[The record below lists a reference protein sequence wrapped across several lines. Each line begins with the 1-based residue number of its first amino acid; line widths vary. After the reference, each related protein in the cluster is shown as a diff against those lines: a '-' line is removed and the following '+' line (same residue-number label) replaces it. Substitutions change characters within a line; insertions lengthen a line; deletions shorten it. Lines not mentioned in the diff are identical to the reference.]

1 MRRLLLLFLL
11 PICLWSWADDDI
23 LSSTYKVAKVRYWYD
38 RTGEPQL
45 TTYSGKQIT
54 FDASKLIDGFHT
66 FYYQLITTEGD
77 VSPTYSR
84 TFIKISDAESISSI
98 SDSYVVSKVRYWYD
112 RGGDLHTSDYT
123 GNSFTLDASSLDDGI
138 HTLYYLLLTKDGHTS
153 SVSSRTF
160 IKVSYAESLSSISD
174 KYVVT
179 GVRYWF
185 DRTGD
190 IQTGTYSSN
199 SFTLDASSLDD
210 GVHTLYYQLLT
221 KDGHTSSVSSRTFIK
236 VSDAESLSSISDKY
250 VVTGVRYWFDRT
262 GNIQTGTYSSNSFTL
277 DASSLDDGVHTL
289 YYQLLTKDGHASSV
303 SSRTFIK
310 VSDAVS
316 NSAFSS
322 SYVVKSVRYW
332 FDRKGV
338 VNTGSYNGKS
348 FTLDASKL
356 EDGMHTLYYQ
366 LVTDEGHVSSTHVR
380 MFIKVSKDGSISTI
394 EGKYVPKTIRYWV
407 DNDTIIQTRDYSSG
421 ILSHNM
427 ANLEEGAHWLYYQI
441 VTEDG
446 HTSPVHR
453 QMFERSLFDI
463 TIGKTQTLKEG
474 NYSNSLLAARPWLAL
489 NNRLSDASVLGHL
502 TVEEGDTLSLGKFVQ
517 RLHFGNSTASDKF
530 TNNGENYYHLSTLM
544 NQGMTRSDS
553 VFIEASFYKNRWHF
567 ISVPFNVKVTD
578 IKTEKGVRWVIR
590 TYDGKER
597 AAGRVNNTW
606 KNLTENDVLVP
617 GTGYIIQATRS
628 DDSNVCRFT
637 FPASDDSK
645 KNNIFKTG
653 DQAVELNE
661 YIAEFAHNRSWNFI
675 ANPYPSFYEIGCS
688 NISVPITVWNGN
700 GYTAYSMTDDRY
712 VLMPYESFFVQC
724 PLNSNEV
731 VFGATGR
738 QHSHEL
744 SAEKQAARARAIGDA
759 GRHIHNFWLSD
770 SVYRDRCRIVIN
782 DAASMS
788 YEQDKDASKF
798 MSTNADVPQIYSVGS
813 GVAYAI
819 NEMPLGEA
827 IVPIA
832 IYAGNNSE
840 LTLHYEAGAN
850 AMDEVVLV
858 DAQEGKSYDLT
869 DGDVEL
875 SAAAGSIVS
884 GRYYI
889 SFISGTTAIEKI
901 ANDESLDSES
911 APIYDIQGRKVNT
924 KRKGEVYIQDGVKF
938 FENKQ

>member
-11 PICLWSWADDDI
+11 PICLWSWADDDF
-23 LSSTYKVAKVRYWYD
+23 LSTAYDVAKFRYWFD
-38 RTGEPQL
+38 QNGEPQVK
-45 TTYSGKQIT
+45 TFEGKLIT
-54 FDASKLIDGFHT
+54 VDASKLIDGIHT
-66 FYYQLITTEGD
+66 FYYQLITSEGD
-77 VSPTYSR
+77 VSPAYAR
-84 TFIKISDAESISSI
+84 TFIRVSDSGDAFNVSGSESISG
-98 SDSYVVSKVRYWYD
+98 VRYWFD
-112 RGGDLHTSDYT
+112 KTGEKRTGDYSAK
-123 GNSFTLDASSLDDGI
+123 GFTLDASSL
-138 HTLYYLLLTKDGHTS
+138 
-153 SVSSRTF
+153 
-160 IKVSYAESLSSISD
+160 A
-174 KYVVT
+174 
-179 GVRYWF
+179 
-185 DRTGD
+185 
-190 IQTGTYSSN
+190 
-199 SFTLDASSLDD
+199 D

-221 KDGHTSSVSSRTFIK
+221 NDGHTSSVTSRTFIR
-236 VSDAESLSSISDKY
+236 VSDS
-250 VVTGVRYWFDRT
+250 G
-262 GNIQTGTYSSNSFTL
+262 
-277 DASSLDDGVHTL
+277 DAIT
-289 YYQLLTKDGHASSV
+289 V
-303 SSRTFIK
+303 SGSEAIT
-310 VSDAVS
+310 
-316 NSAFSS
+316 
-322 SYVVKSVRYW
+322 SVRYW
-332 FDRKGV
+332 FDRKGK
-338 VNTGSYNGKS
+338 VNTETYNGKS
-348 FTLDASKL
+348 FTLDASSL
-356 EDGMHTLYYQ
+356 EDGVHTLYYQ
-366 LVTDEGHVSSTHVR
+366 LVTDDGHVSSTHVR
-380 MFIKVSKDGSISTI
+380 MFIKVSEDGSISTI

-407 DNDTIIQTRDYSSG
+407 DNDTTNIQTRDYSSG
-421 ILSHNM
+421 ILSHDM

-446 HTSPVHR
+446 HTSPVHS

-474 NYSNSLLAARPWLAL
+474 NYSDSLLAARPWLAL
-489 NNRLSDASVLGHL
+489 NNRLSDAKVLGHL

-517 RLHFGNSTASDKF
+517 RLHFGNSTAGDKF

-567 ISVPFNVKVTD
+567 LSVPFNVKVTD

-637 FPASDDSK
+637 FPAIDDTK
-645 KNNIFKTG
+645 KNNIFKTD

-700 GYTAYSMTDDRY
+700 GYTAYSMTDDRF
-712 VLMPYESFFVQC
+712 VLMPYESFFLQC
-724 PLNSNEV
+724 PLNSKEV
-731 VFGATGR
+731 VFGANGR
-738 QHSHEL
+738 LHSHEL
-744 SAEKQAARARAIGDA
+744 SAENQAVKARAIGDA

-770 SVYRDRCRIVIN
+770 SVYSDRCRIVIN

-819 NEMPLGEA
+819 NEMPLGEG

-832 IYAGNNSE
+832 IYAGNNTE

-850 AMDEVVLV
+850 AMGEVVLV
-858 DAQEGKSYDLT
+858 DAQEGKSYELE

-875 SAAAGSIVS
+875 SVEAYSVVS

-889 SFISGTTAIEKI
+889 SFVGGTTAIEKI
-901 ANDESLDSES
+901 ANDKTLSSDSGK
-911 APIYDIQGRKVNT
+911 IYDLQGRQVST
-924 KRKGEVYIQDGVKF
+924 KQKNGVYIQNGMKF
-938 FENKQ
+938 YDNKP

>member
-1 MRRLLLLFLL
+1 MRGLALFFLL
-11 PICLWSWADDDI
+11 PICLWSRADDDI
-23 LSSTYKVAKVRYWYD
+23 LSSTYQVAKVRYWYD
-38 RTGEPQL
+38 RTGEPQQM
-45 TTYSGKQIT
+45 TYSGKQIT
-54 FDASKLIDGFHT
+54 FDASKLTDGFHT
-66 FYYQLITTEGD
+66 FYYQLVTTEGD

-98 SDSYVVSKVRYWYD
+98 SDKYVINRVRYWFD
-112 RGGDLHTSDYT
+112 REGDLHTDDYN

-138 HTLYYLLLTKDGHTS
+138 HTLYY
-153 SVSSRTF
+153 
-160 IKVSYAESLSSISD
+160 
-174 KYVVT
+174 
-179 GVRYWF
+179 
-185 DRTGD
+185 
-190 IQTGTYSSN
+190 
-199 SFTLDASSLDD
+199 
-210 GVHTLYYQLLT
+210 QLLT
-221 KDGHTSSVSSRTFIK
+221 KDGHTSAVSSRTFIK

-262 GNIQTGTYSSNSFTL
+262 GAIQTGSYSGNSFTL
-277 DASSLDDGVHTL
+277 DASSLDDGIHTL
-289 YYQLLTKDGHASSV
+289 YYQLLTKDGHTSSV

-332 FDRKGV
+332 FDRKGK
-338 VNTGSYNGKS
+338 VNTGTYNGKS
-348 FTLDASKL
+348 FTLDASSL

-366 LVTDEGHVSSTHVR
+366 LVTDEGHVSSTRVR
-380 MFIKVSKDGSISTI
+380 MFIKVSEDGSISPI
-394 EGKYVPKTIRYWV
+394 EGKYVSKTVRYWV
-407 DNDTIIQTRDYSSG
+407 DNDTTNIQTRDYSSG
-421 ILSHNM
+421 ILSHDM
-427 ANLEEGAHWLYYQI
+427 SSLEEGTHWLYYQI

-453 QMFERSLFDI
+453 QMFERSFFDI
-463 TIGKTQTLKEG
+463 TIGRTQTLKEG
-474 NYSNSLLAARPWLAL
+474 NYSDSLLAARPWLAL

-517 RLHFGNSTASDKF
+517 RLHFGNSTANDKF
-530 TNNGENYYHLSTLM
+530 ANNGENYYHLSTLM

-606 KNLTENDVLVP
+606 NNLTENDVLVP

-628 DDSNVCRFT
+628 DDNNVCRFT
-637 FPASDDSK
+637 FPATDDSK
-645 KNNIFKTG
+645 KNNIFKSE
-653 DQAVELNE
+653 DQAVELND

-712 VLMPYESFFVQC
+712 VLMPFESFFIQC
-724 PLNSNEV
+724 PLNANEV
-731 VFGATGR
+731 VFGTNGR
-738 QHSHEL
+738 QHSSEL
-744 SAEKQAARARAIGDA
+744 SAENQVLKAKAIGDA
-759 GRHIHNFWLSD
+759 GRHVHNFTLSD
-770 SVYRDRCRIVIN
+770 GTYTDQCRIVIN
-782 DAASMS
+782 EAASAS
-788 YEQDKDASKF
+788 YEMDKDASKF

-819 NEMPLGEA
+819 NEMPLGEG

-832 IYAGNNSE
+832 IYAGNNIK

-858 DAQEGKSYDLT
+858 DIQEGKSYELT

-875 SAAAGSIVS
+875 SVEAGSIVS

-901 ANDESLDSES
+901 VNDESLDSES
-911 APIYDIQGRKVNT
+911 APVYDIQGRKVNS
-924 KRKGEVYIQDGVKF
+924 KRKGDIYIQDGVKF
-938 FENKQ
+938 FENKP

>member
-38 RTGEPQL
+38 RTGEPQQM
-45 TTYSGKQIT
+45 TYSGKQIT

-66 FYYQLITTEGD
+66 FYYQLVTTEGD

-112 RGGDLHTSDYT
+112 RGGDLQTSDYT

-138 HTLYYLLLTKDGHTS
+138 HTLYYQLLTKDGHTS

-160 IKVSYAESLSSISD
+160 IKVSDAESLSSISD

-236 VSDAESLSSISDKY
+236 VSDA
-250 VVTGVRYWFDRT
+250 
-262 GNIQTGTYSSNSFTL
+262 
-277 DASSLDDGVHTL
+277 
-289 YYQLLTKDGHASSV
+289 
-303 SSRTFIK
+303 
-310 VSDAVS
+310 VS

-338 VNTGSYNGKS
+338 VNTGNYNGKS

-380 MFIKVSKDGSISTI
+380 MFIKVSEDGSISTI
-394 EGKYVPKTIRYWV
+394 EGKYVPKTVRYWV
-407 DNDTIIQTRDYSSG
+407 DNDTTNIQTRDYTSG
-421 ILSHNM
+421 ILSHDM
-427 ANLEEGAHWLYYQI
+427 ASLEEGTHWLYYQI

-446 HTSPVHR
+446 HTSPVHS

-474 NYSNSLLAARPWLAL
+474 NYSDSLLAARPWLAL
-489 NNRLSDASVLGHL
+489 NNRLSDAKVLGHL

-617 GTGYIIQATRS
+617 GTGYILQATRS
-628 DDSNVCRFT
+628 DNSNVCRFT
-637 FPASDDSK
+637 FPAIDDSK
-645 KNNIFKTG
+645 KNNIFKTD

-661 YIAEFAHNRSWNFI
+661 YIAEFVHNRSWNFI
-675 ANPYPSFYEIGCS
+675 ANPYPTFYEIGCS

-731 VFGATGR
+731 VFGADGR

-744 SAEKQAARARAIGDA
+744 SAENQGAKARAIGDA
-759 GRHIHNFWLSD
+759 GRHIHNFTLRDGTYSD
-770 SVYRDRCRIVIN
+770 QCRIVIN
-782 DAASMS
+782 EAASAS
-788 YEQDKDASKF
+788 YEMDKDASKF

-813 GVAYAI
+813 GVAYSI
-819 NEMPLGEA
+819 NEMPLGEG

-832 IYAGNNSE
+832 IYAGNNTK

-850 AMDEVVLV
+850 AIDEVVLV
-858 DAQEGKSYDLT
+858 DAQEGKSYELSE
-869 DGDVEL
+869 GDVEL
-875 SAAAGSIVS
+875 SVEAGSIVS

-901 ANDESLDSES
+901 ASDESISSES
-911 APIYDIQGRKVNT
+911 APVYDIQGRKVNT

>member
-1 MRRLLLLFLL
+1 MRGLALFFLL
-11 PICLWSWADDDI
+11 PICLWSRADDDI
-23 LSSTYKVAKVRYWYD
+23 LSSTYQVAKVRYWYD
-38 RTGEPQL
+38 RTGEPQQM
-45 TTYSGKQIT
+45 TYSGKQIT
-54 FDASKLIDGFHT
+54 FDASKLTDGFHT
-66 FYYQLITTEGD
+66 FYYQLVTTEGD

-98 SDSYVVSKVRYWYD
+98 SDKYVINRVRYWFD
-112 RGGDLHTSDYT
+112 REGDLHTDDYN

-138 HTLYYLLLTKDGHTS
+138 
-153 SVSSRTF
+153 
-160 IKVSYAESLSSISD
+160 
-174 KYVVT
+174 
-179 GVRYWF
+179 
-185 DRTGD
+185 
-190 IQTGTYSSN
+190 
-199 SFTLDASSLDD
+199 
-210 GVHTLYYQLLT
+210 HTLYYQLLT

-262 GNIQTGTYSSNSFTL
+262 GTIQTGSYSGNSFTL
-277 DASSLDDGVHTL
+277 DASSLDDGIHTL
-289 YYQLLTKDGHASSV
+289 YYQLLTKDGNTSSV
-303 SSRTFIK
+303 FSRTFIK

-332 FDRKGV
+332 FDRKGK
-338 VNTGSYNGKS
+338 VNTGTYNGKS
-348 FTLDASKL
+348 FTLDASSL

-380 MFIKVSKDGSISTI
+380 MFIKVSEDGSISPI
-394 EGKYVPKTIRYWV
+394 EGKYVSKTVRYWV
-407 DNDTIIQTRDYSSG
+407 DNYTTNIQTRDYSSG
-421 ILSHNM
+421 ILSHDM
-427 ANLEEGAHWLYYQI
+427 SSLEEGTHWLYYQI

-453 QMFERSLFDI
+453 QMFERSFFDI
-463 TIGKTQTLKEG
+463 TIGRTQTLKEG
-474 NYSNSLLAARPWLAL
+474 NYSDSLLAARPWLAL

-530 TNNGENYYHLSTLM
+530 ANNGENYYHLSTLM

-606 KNLTENDVLVP
+606 KNLTENDVLIP

-628 DDSNVCRFT
+628 EDNNICRFT
-637 FPASDDSK
+637 FPATDDSK
-645 KNNIFKTG
+645 KNNIFKSE

-712 VLMPYESFFVQC
+712 VLMPFESFFVQC
-724 PLNSNEV
+724 PLNANEV
-731 VFGATGR
+731 VFGANGR
-738 QHSHEL
+738 QHSSEL
-744 SAEKQAARARAIGDA
+744 SAENQVLKAKAIGDA
-759 GRHIHNFWLSD
+759 GRHVHNFTLSD
-770 SVYRDRCRIVIN
+770 GTYTDQCRIVIN
-782 DAASMS
+782 EAASAS
-788 YEQDKDASKF
+788 YEMDKDASKF
-798 MSTNADVPQIYSVGS
+798 MSTNADVPQIYSIGS

-819 NEMPLGEA
+819 NEKPLSEG

-832 IYAGNNSE
+832 IYAGNNTK
-840 LTLHYEAGAN
+840 LTLHYEAGAS

-858 DAQEGKSYDLT
+858 DAQEGKSYELT
-869 DGDVEL
+869 GGDVEL
-875 SAAAGSIVS
+875 TVDAGSIIS

-901 ANDESLDSES
+901 ANDESIGSES
-911 APIYDIQGRKVNT
+911 SPIYDIQGRKVNT
-924 KRKGEVYIQDGVKF
+924 KRNGEIYVQDGVKF
-938 FENKQ
+938 FENNRKR

>member
-38 RTGEPQL
+38 RTGEPQQ

-54 FDASKLIDGFHT
+54 FDASTLIDGFHT

-77 VSPTYSR
+77 ISPTYS
-84 TFIKISDAESISSI
+84 
-98 SDSYVVSKVRYWYD
+98 
-112 RGGDLHTSDYT
+112 
-123 GNSFTLDASSLDDGI
+123 
-138 HTLYYLLLTKDGHTS
+138 
-153 SVSSRTF
+153 
-160 IKVSYAESLSSISD
+160 
-174 KYVVT
+174 
-179 GVRYWF
+179 
-185 DRTGD
+185 
-190 IQTGTYSSN
+190 Q
-199 SFTLDASSLDD
+199 
-210 GVHTLYYQLLT
+210 
-221 KDGHTSSVSSRTFIK
+221 TFIK

-250 VVTGVRYWFDRT
+250 VVTGARYWFDRT
-262 GNIQTGTYSSNSFTL
+262 GDIKTGTYSSNSFTL
-277 DASSLDDGVHTL
+277 DASSLDDG
-289 YYQLLTKDGHASSV
+289 
-303 SSRTFIK
+303 I
-310 VSDAVS
+310 
-316 NSAFSS
+316 
-322 SYVVKSVRYW
+322 
-332 FDRKGV
+332 
-338 VNTGSYNGKS
+338 
-348 FTLDASKL
+348 
-356 EDGMHTLYYQ
+356 HTLYYQ

-380 MFIKVSKDGSISTI
+380 MFIKVSEDGSISTI

-407 DNDTIIQTRDYSSG
+407 DNDTNVQTRDYSSG
-421 ILSHNM
+421 ILSHDM
-427 ANLEEGAHWLYYQI
+427 AKLEEGAHWLYYQI

-463 TIGKTQTLKEG
+463 TIGKTQSLKEG
-474 NYSNSLLAARPWLAL
+474 NYSDSLLAARPWLAL
-489 NNRLSDASVLGHL
+489 NNRLSDVSVLGHL

-517 RLHFGNSTASDKF
+517 RLHFGNSTAGDKF

-553 VFIEASFYKNRWHF
+553 VFIEASFYKNHWHF

-578 IKTEKGVRWVIR
+578 IRTEKGVRWVIR

-606 KNLTENDVLVP
+606 KNMTENDVLVP
-617 GTGYIIQATRS
+617 GTGYILQATRS
-628 DDSNVCRFT
+628 DNNNVCRFT
-637 FPASDDSK
+637 FPAIDDSK
-645 KNNIFKTG
+645 KNNIFKTD

-731 VFGATGR
+731 VFGANGR
-738 QHSHEL
+738 QHTHEL
-744 SAEKQAARARAIGDA
+744 SAENQAAKARAIGDA
-759 GRHIHNFWLSD
+759 GRHIHNFTLSYGTYSD
-770 SVYRDRCRIVIN
+770 QCRIVIN
-782 DAASMS
+782 EAASAS
-788 YEQDKDASKF
+788 YEMDKDASKF

-819 NEMPLGEA
+819 NEMPLGEG

-832 IYAGNNSE
+832 IYAGNNTK

-858 DAQEGKSYDLT
+858 DAQERKSYELT

-875 SAAAGSIVS
+875 TVAAGSIVS

-889 SFISGTTAIEKI
+889 SFISGTTAIERI
-901 ANDESLDSES
+901 ANDESISSES
-911 APIYDIQGRKVNT
+911 APVYDIQGRKVNT